1 MYCGR
6 RALLTCRMT
15 AALCCGGVEGPR
27 GVLPAE
33 AAEEAPLAAAGRFG
47 TTCRQH
53 DTLNAS
59 DAICSTA

>member
-33 AAEEAPLAAAGRFG
+33 EDKDALLAVAGRFR

-53 DTLNAS
+53 DAFECHCCNL
-59 DAICSTA
+59 